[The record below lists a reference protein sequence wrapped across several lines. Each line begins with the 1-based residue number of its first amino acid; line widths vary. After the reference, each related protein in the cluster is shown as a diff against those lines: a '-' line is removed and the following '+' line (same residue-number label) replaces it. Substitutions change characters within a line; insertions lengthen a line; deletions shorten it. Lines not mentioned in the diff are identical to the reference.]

1 MLHLSFSLMPCISY
15 IEQTGIGGVEGVCIM
30 ELEYFNPSV
39 GKMEPIV
46 EEASFS
52 LLYEFNK

>member
-1 MLHLSFSLMPCISY
+1 MPCISY
-15 IEQTGIGGVEGVCIM
+15 IEQTGIGEVEGVCIM